1 MVGTLGGGGGGGR
14 ALTDRP
20 SRSGGARSRAKAAWP
35 RASTAWLVSAR
46 RSLGRRSTSRCSAPA
61 AELIIVG
68 AGHVAR
74 PLAEMGALLGME
86 VTVLDDRPGFATRER
101 FPRATRVLRVDFGDP
116 FNTVPLHSG
125 SHVVLVTRGHRYDF
139 DALRLLLR
147 MDTQPAYIG
156 MIGSRR
162 RVRATFAKLLEEGV
176 GSSVA
181 GAGTGTAR
189 PRCRGRRL
197 PAEIAVAVAAEIV
210 LLRRGGSGRPLCKVE
225 EVLDRFFGLR
235 TGELALAPDPG
246 SVPEV

>member
-1 MVGTLGGGGGGGR
+1 MQR
-14 ALTDRP
+14 
-20 SRSGGARSRAKAAWP
+20 
-35 RASTAWLVSAR
+35 
-46 RSLGRRSTSRCSAPA
+46 PA

-176 GSSVA
+176 DRALLALVRAPLGLDVA
-181 GAGTGTAR
+181 AEA
-189 PRCRGRRL
+189 